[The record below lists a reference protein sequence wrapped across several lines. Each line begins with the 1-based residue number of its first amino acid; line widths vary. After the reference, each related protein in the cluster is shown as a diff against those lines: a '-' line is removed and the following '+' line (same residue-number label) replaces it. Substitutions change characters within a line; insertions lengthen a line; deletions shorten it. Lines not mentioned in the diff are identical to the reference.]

1 MSAPSPTSSRAGFT
15 LIEVLAVLFLTALVL
30 SAALSFYIDLSNDS
44 TRATEATREVRR
56 ATTLID
62 RIARDLE
69 RAVLVKKPEDV
80 DPLAH
85 PWIFLA
91 EPHIQTAHTD
101 SQSGSD
107 RLKFMLRSEPPRTQQ
122 GPTSDLSTIAYTL
135 EQGEDGETYELHRWS
150 SPHLPERLDREFP
163 PPDDPASLV
172 LADGISH
179 FALRFL
185 GEGGEWLDRWDSS
198 QLVESSELPVA
209 VEIELALAPQNGN
222 GEGEQEPLLYGRRV
236 LLPMRPIDLVALLDP
251 NQSGSGDGDD
261 EECESGLSLADCI
274 DWSKAGGGLGGA
286 GGGGGGG
293 GGGPLGGGG
302 PGGGGGGGDDP
313 IGQFP
318 AGTTPA
324 DVAAIADLIANAP
337 NECWDN
343 YRALYAGH
351 PAIKP
356 QCK

>member
-1 MSAPSPTSSRAGFT
+1 MSAPSPTPSRAGFT

-44 TRATEATREVRR
+44 TRAAESTRGVRR

-91 EPHIQTAHTD
+91 EPHNQTGQG
-101 SQSGSD
+101 SQAGSD
-107 RLKFMLRSEPPRTQQ
+107 RVKFMLRSEPPRTQQ
-122 GPTSDLSTIAYTL
+122 GPTSDLSTVAYTL
-135 EQGEDGETYELHRWS
+135 ERSANGETYELHRWS
-150 SPHLPERLDREFP
+150 SPRLPERLDREFP

-172 LADGISH
+172 LAEGISH

-185 GEGGEWLDRWDSS
+185 GESGEWIDRWDSS

-209 VEIELALAPQNGN
+209 VEIELALAPQDGDGN
-222 GEGEQEPLLYGRRV
+222 EQKEPLLYGRRV

-251 NQSGSGDGDD
+251 NQAGSADGD
-261 EECESGLSLADCI
+261 EECASGLSLADCI
-274 DWSKAGGGLGGA
+274 DWSKAGGGPGASNGGGIPGGA
-286 GGGGGGG
+286 GGGGGPGG
-293 GGGPLGGGG
+293 LGG
-302 PGGGGGGGDDP
+302 
-313 IGQFP
+313 FP
-318 AGTTPA
+318 EGTTPA

-337 NECWDN
+337 NECWDK

-356 QCK
+356 NCR